1 MGTDPTAAPTS
12 ALSAKAS
19 RILAGVHPDLAR
31 VVARAAQMGVLTF
44 TVTEGMRTLARQK
57 QLYAEGAS
65 TTLRSRHLTG
75 HAVDLAVL
83 VGGHVRWDWPL
94 YHRLAGVVKAAAE
107 ELAVPIVWGG
117 DWVHF
122 KDGPHFELPRDLYPD
137 TPPAG

>member
-1 MGTDPTAAPTS
+1 MGTDPGNDPKNP
-12 ALSAKAS
+12 LPEKAT
-19 RILAGVHPDLAR
+19 RILAGIHPDLAR
-31 VVARAAQMGVLTF
+31 VIRRAAEMGVLAF
-44 TVTEGMRTLARQK
+44 TVTEGVRTLARQK
-57 QLYAEGAS
+57 QLYAAGAS
-65 TTLRSRHLTG
+65 TTMRSRHLTG

-107 ELAVPIVWGG
+107 ELAVPIAWGG